1 MIVERLEQ
9 PTAPERL
16 REPLESALSL
26 ARRWRMLRLPPWKGF
41 GEPFNGQATRTRTV
55 DLLVREFSPGTMIET
70 GTFLGFTTR
79 RLAGYGVRTYTV
91 EVSRR
96 FRYAAR
102 FALRDLDNVT
112 MIWGDS
118 AAGLRHLAPK
128 QEVRRPLAYLDAHW
142 EEEVPLDA
150 ELECLLSNW
159 DDVLIVIDDFRVPD
173 DPGYGYDIYS
183 GIPLSLDEL
192 SLPGDA
198 LVAYPAVAATE
209 ETGSR
214 RGTVYL
220 AKGDAARAALEK
232 AEQEGLLAIQR
243 DG

>member
-1 MIVERLEQ
+1 MIVERLEK
-9 PTAPERL
+9 PSAGERL
-16 REPLESALSL
+16 REPLESTLSL
-26 ARRWRMLRLPPWKGF
+26 LRRWRMLRLSPWKGF
-41 GEPFNGQATRTRTV
+41 GEPFNGQEARTQTV
-55 DLLVREFSPGTMIET
+55 DLLVREFSPGTLIET

-118 AAGLRHLAPK
+118 ASGLQHLVPK
-128 QEVRRPLAYLDAHW
+128 TEITRPLAYLDAHW

-150 ELECLLSNW
+150 ELDCLLSNW
-159 DDVLIVIDDFRVPD
+159 DEALIVIDDFHVPGD
-173 DPGYGYDIYS
+173 AGYGYDIY
-183 GIPLSLDEL
+183 GGVPLSLNEL
-192 SLPGDA
+192 SLPA
-198 LVAYPAVAATE
+198 EVVVAYPAVAAME

-220 AKGDAARAALEK
+220 AKGGAARAALET
-232 AEQEGLLAIQR
+232 AEEAGLVAIQR
-243 DG
+243 GA